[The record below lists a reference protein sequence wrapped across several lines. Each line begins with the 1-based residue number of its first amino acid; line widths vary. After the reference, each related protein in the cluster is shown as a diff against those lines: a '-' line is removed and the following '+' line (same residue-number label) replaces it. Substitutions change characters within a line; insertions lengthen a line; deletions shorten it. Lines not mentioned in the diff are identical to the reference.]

1 MKRTIIST
9 GLAIGLATALSA
21 PSFADDIFFPVIAKG
36 FNHQFWQ
43 AVKAGAEQAGK
54 DNGVTVS
61 FEGPE
66 GEQNIDKQ
74 IDMINADIAKK
85 PQGLAL
91 AALDSQAEAAV
102 LKKVAAAG
110 IPIVAFDSGVD
121 SDLPLTTCTTDNVK
135 AAALAADK
143 LGEAVGGEGEIGV
156 LVHDQTSKTGT
167 DRRDGFVNE
176 IAAKFPKLQIVD
188 IQYGGDPLKAT
199 ENAKAMLTA
208 HPKLKGIFAANEGTA
223 VGLMTALKET
233 KAKIVAVGYDSGK
246 QQKEAVMNGTFLGSI
261 TQNPVGIGKCAV
273 DSLTKAVKGEKLE
286 KIIDTGFYWYD
297 KTNITSPE
305 VAAVLYD

>member
-156 LVHDQTSKTGT
+156 LVHDQTSK
-167 DRRDGFVNE
+167 
-176 IAAKFPKLQIVD
+176 FPKLQIVD

-246 QQKEAVMNGTFLGSI
+246 QQKEAVMDGTFLGSI